1 MKHVLYQTQK
11 QKQKKKLSNKLKLIY
26 GRLEGGAEKDEKQPK
41 LLKRTT
47 RHNLYSKKRQTNKK
61 KLYKIRKL

>member
-1 MKHVLYQTQK
+1 MFYTKPK
-11 QKQKKKLSNKLKLIY
+11 KNSKKKLSNKLKLIY

-61 KLYKIRKL
+61 KTV

>member
-1 MKHVLYQTQK
+1 MFYTKPK
-11 QKQKKKLSNKLKLIY
+11 NKSKKKLSNKLKLIY

-61 KLYKIRKL
+61 KTV